1 MQRTSAKTDDD
12 QQLAALGRA
21 IRDRRKL
28 LGLSQEGLSLRSGID
43 RSHMGRIE
51 RGERNVT
58 LLNLI
63 RICAALNCK
72 PNELMATA
80 GL

>member
-12 QQLAALGRA
+12 RHLAAIGTA
-21 IRDRRKL
+21 IRARRKH
-28 LGLSQEGLSLRSGID
+28 LGLSQESLSLRSGID

-51 RGERNVT
+51 RGERNLT
-58 LLNLI
+58 LLNLV
-63 RICAALNCK
+63 RVCSALDCK
-72 PNELMATA
+72 PSDLMAAA

>member
-12 QQLAALGRA
+12 QHLAAIGTA
-21 IRDRRKL
+21 IRARRKHL
-28 LGLSQEGLSLRSGID
+28 ELSQEGLSFRSGID

-51 RGERNVT
+51 RGERNLT

-63 RICAALNCK
+63 RICAALDCK
-72 PNELMATA
+72 PSDLMVFA

>member
-12 QQLAALGRA
+12 QQLVALGRA
-21 IRDRRKL
+21 IRDRRKTL
-28 LGLSQEGLSLRSGID
+28 ELSQEGLSLRSGID

-51 RGERNVT
+51 RGERNLT
-58 LLNLI
+58 LLNLV
-63 RICAALNCK
+63 RICTALDCK
-72 PNELMATA
+72 PSELMTAA

>member
-12 QQLAALGRA
+12 RHLTAIGTA
-21 IRDRRKL
+21 IRARRKL
-28 LGLSQEGLSLRSGID
+28 LELSQENLSLRSGID

-51 RGERNVT
+51 RGERNLT

-63 RICAALNCK
+63 RICAALDCK
-72 PNELMATA
+72 PSDLMAAA